1 MALTT
6 LLRLQEVDLAL
17 EKVARELDELA
28 EALRDPPILAE
39 LAQNIKHVESEI
51 HRLEVRQRDLELE
64 VEGLTERIQDLEGRL
79 YGGLITN
86 VKEIEAGQQKAEEMR
101 RRRSHLEDELLEI
114 MVTLENLR
122 EDDKSLRRRLQEEQ
136 ARWQDTRARLL
147 EKQASLKDEQAS
159 LEVRRK
165 RLAAS
170 VGDIV
175 LRTYES
181 LRAAKGGIAV
191 SRLENRVCSACGVEV
206 PRSIE
211 RAVRYEEAL
220 TYCPTC
226 GRILVD
232 T

>member
-1 MALTT
+1 MAIGT

-17 EKVARELDELA
+17 ERVARELSDLA

-39 LAQNIKHVESEI
+39 LAQNISALEQEI
-51 HRLEVRQRDLELE
+51 QRLEIRQRDLELE
-64 VEGLTERIQDLEGRL
+64 IEGLTERIQDLEGRL
-79 YGGLITN
+79 YGGYITN

-122 EDDKSLRRRLQEEQ
+122 EDNENLRRRLQEEK
-136 ARWQDTRARLL
+136 ARWAETRARLL
-147 EKQASLKDEQAS
+147 EKQASLQEEQAS

-170 VGDIV
+170 VGDSV
-175 LRTYES
+175 LHIYEQ
-181 LRAAKGGIAV
+181 LRVAKGGIAV
-191 SRLENRVCSACGVEV
+191 SHLENRVCSACGVEV
-206 PRSIE
+206 PRSVE
-211 RAVRYEEAL
+211 RAVRYEETL

-226 GRILVD
+226 GRILV
-232 T
+232 

>member
-1 MALTT
+1 MAIGT
-6 LLRLQEVDLAL
+6 LLRLQEVDLEL
-17 EKVARELDELA
+17 ERVARELAELA

-39 LAQNIKHVESEI
+39 LAQNIAAVEGEI

-64 VEGLTERIQDLEGRL
+64 VEGLSERIQDLEGRL
-79 YGGLITN
+79 YGGMITN

-122 EDDKSLRRRLQEEQ
+122 EDDENLRRRLEEEK
-136 ARWQDTRARLL
+136 ARWAETRARLL
-147 EKQASLKDEQAS
+147 EKQASLQQEQAS

-170 VGDIV
+170 VGDAV
-175 LRTYES
+175 LHAYEQ
-181 LRAAKGGIAV
+181 LRVTKGGIAV

-206 PRSIE
+206 PRSVE
-211 RAVRYEEAL
+211 RAVRYEETL

-226 GRILVD
+226 GRILV
-232 T
+232 